1 MFLPVKFFG
10 NYTRETE
17 FTGVKTIDKL
27 HAWKGRERY
36 KQIDAKIDLLP

>member
-1 MFLPVKFFG
+1 MFLHVNFFG

-27 HAWKGRERY
+27 HALKGREIY
-36 KQIDAKIDLLP
+36 KHIDAKIDLLP